1 MSTSEYS
8 AGGAYRGRR
17 RKPGA
22 PAARPAGIYP
32 PVTGEN
38 AETAQTPA
46 ASAPLPARYGENPFP
61 DTAKQDPSGASLYT
75 GESLGRSVACPVAQ
89 RAGAAG
95 TPLSLYVMLWRGV
108 CPRVTARSGRGTA
121 QGVVPASSCRT
132 PLRPGSGCCRL
143 CLTLPFRLRRNRG
156 TLPRRQTPAV
166 QNRPAK
172 PYPNTNIAL
181 LYTRRAVL
189 STGSFER
196 IPKRRKVC
204 AIRRCA
210 VPIPRAIRA
219 FFRRLLTAADAAG

>member
-1 MSTSEYS
+1 MFSRRRVSWAPPEAGCASSTPGGHLSS
-8 AGGAYRGRR
+8 GDGRKRRNGADAGGICTLAVRH
-17 RKPGA
+17 
-22 PAARPAGIYP
+22 
-32 PVTGEN
+32 
-38 AETAQTPA
+38 
-46 ASAPLPARYGENPFP
+46 GENPFP

-75 GESLGRSVACPVAQ
+75 GESLGRSVACPVTQ

-95 TPLSLYVMLWRGV
+95 TPLSLYVMLWRGA

-121 QGVVPASSCRT
+121 RGVVPAPSCRT

-143 CLTLPFRLRRNRG
+143 CLTLSFRLRRNRG

>member
-22 PAARPAGIYP
+22 QAARPAGIYP

-38 AETAQTPA
+38 AKRRRRRRHLHPCQRGTGKTLFRTRQNKTLPVPVCTPGRA
-46 ASAPLPARYGENPFP
+46 LGDRSPAP
-61 DTAKQDPSGASLYT
+61 S
-75 GESLGRSVACPVAQ
+75 RSVRERQ
-89 RAGAAG
+89 E
-95 TPLSLYVMLWRGV
+95 PLSLYVMLWRGA

-121 QGVVPASSCRT
+121 QGVVPAPSCRT

-172 PYPNTNIAL
+172 PYPNTNIVL

>member
-1 MSTSEYS
+1 MENKNLARFLLTFFLGWIGSLIINHSSLKAEGWTS
-8 AGGAYRGRR
+8 
-17 RKPGA
+17 
-22 PAARPAGIYP
+22 
-32 PVTGEN
+32 
-38 AETAQTPA
+38 
-46 ASAPLPARYGENPFP
+46 
-61 DTAKQDPSGASLYT
+61 
-75 GESLGRSVACPVAQ
+75 
-89 RAGAAG
+89 
-95 TPLSLYVMLWRGV
+95 
-108 CPRVTARSGRGTA
+108 
-121 QGVVPASSCRT
+121 RT
-132 PLRPGSGCCRL
+132 GCCRL
-143 CLTLPFRLRRNRG
+143 CLTLSFRLRRNRG

-219 FFRRLLTAADAAG
+219 FFRRLITAADAAG